1 MIKFHHS
8 NLMISSQ
15 SASQNPQDTKAS
27 FEAAVEK
34 YHARIFQ
41 LVYRY
46 LGNYDEADDVTQET
60 FIRAYR
66 AWDNFRGDAQV
77 YTWLYRIALNLC
89 HNQKKKMNRRQQTE
103 GPSLDAPLDYSDENE
118 SQTTDVPDNSAVPW
132 HTLER
137 KELNQQLFDAVQ
149 GLPENYRIVIVL
161 RDIEGLS
168 YEEIAQ
174 VTSSSLEAIKSRLF
188 RARNLLRARL
198 SNYVVLGNDE
208 TGKNAN

>member
-1 MIKFHHS
+1 MIP
-8 NLMISSQ
+8 SQ
-15 SASQNPQDTKAS
+15 SASQNLQDAKAS

-34 YHARIFQ
+34 HHARIFQ

-66 AWDNFRGDAQV
+66 AWDNFRGESQV

-89 HNQKKKMNRRQQTE
+89 HNQQKKLNRRHQAE
-103 GPSLDAPLDYSDENE
+103 GPSLDAPLEHPVDEGKG
-118 SQTTDVPDNSAVPW
+118 QTTDVPDNSAVPW

-137 KELNQQLFDAVQ
+137 KELNQRLFDAVQ
-149 GLPENYRIVIVL
+149 GLPENYRVVIVL

-174 VTSSSLEAIKSRLF
+174 ITSSSLEAIKSRLF
-188 RARNLLRARL
+188 RARNLLRTRL
-198 SNYVVLGNDE
+198 SGYIMVGNEGTDD
-208 TGKNAN
+208 KD

>member
-1 MIKFHHS
+1 MIKSHH
-8 NLMISSQ
+8 
-15 SASQNPQDTKAS
+15 QNPMTSSESSSSNSQDAKAS

-89 HNQKKKMNRRQQTE
+89 HNQKKKLTRRQQAE
-103 GPSLDAPLDYSDENE
+103 GPSLDAPIDNSAEDEG
-118 SQTTDVPDNSAVPW
+118 QTMDVPDTSAVPW
-132 HTLER
+132 NTLER

-149 GLPENYRIVIVL
+149 RLPENYRVVIVL
-161 RDIEGLS
+161 RDIEGMS
-168 YEEIAQ
+168 YVEIAEI
-174 VTSSSLEAIKSRLF
+174 TNSSLEAIKSRLF
-188 RARNLLRARL
+188 RARNLLRTRL
-198 SNYVVLGNDE
+198 SSYIMMNDNAAG
-208 TGKNAN
+208 GKM

>member
-1 MIKFHHS
+1 MIKSHHPYS
-8 NLMISSQ
+8 MTSSQ
-15 SASQNPQDTKAS
+15 SSSSNSQDAKAS

-89 HNQKKKMNRRQQTE
+89 HNQKKKLNRRQQTE
-103 GPSLDAPLDYSDENE
+103 GASLDAPFDNSNDDEG
-118 SQTTDVPDNSAVPW
+118 QTTDVPDNSAVPW
-132 HTLER
+132 NTLER
-137 KELNQQLFDAVQ
+137 KELNQRLFDAVQ
-149 GLPENYRIVIVL
+149 GLPENYRVVIVL

-168 YEEIAQ
+168 YDEIAQ

-188 RARNLLRARL
+188 RARNLLRTRL
-198 SNYVVLGNDE
+198 SSYVMLGNDE
-208 TGKNAN
+208 AGNKG

>member
-1 MIKFHHS
+1 MT
-8 NLMISSQ
+8 SSQ
-15 SASQNPQDTKAS
+15 ASSSNSKDAKAS

-66 AWDNFRGDAQV
+66 AWDNFRGESQV

-89 HNQKKKMNRRQQTE
+89 HNQQKKLNRRHQAE
-103 GPSLDAPLDYSDENE
+103 GPSLDAPLEHSLDEE
-118 SQTTDVPDNSAVPW
+118 KGQTTDVPDHSAVPW

-149 GLPENYRIVIVL
+149 GLPENYRVVIVL

-174 VTSSSLEAIKSRLF
+174 ITSSSLEAIKSRLF
-188 RARNLLRARL
+188 RARNLLRTRL
-198 SNYVVLGNDE
+198 SSYIMLSNEE
-208 TGKNAN
+208 TGDKIN

>member
-1 MIKFHHS
+1 
-8 NLMISSQ
+8 
-15 SASQNPQDTKAS
+15 
-27 FEAAVEK
+27 
-34 YHARIFQ
+34 
-41 LVYRY
+41 
-46 LGNYDEADDVTQET
+46 
-60 FIRAYR
+60 
-66 AWDNFRGDAQV
+66 
-77 YTWLYRIALNLC
+77 
-89 HNQKKKMNRRQQTE
+89 
-103 GPSLDAPLDYSDENE
+103 LDAPLDYSDENE

-149 GLPENYRIVIVL
+149 GLPENYRVVIVL

-174 VTSSSLEAIKSRLF
+174 VTSSSLEAIKCRLF
-188 RARNLLRARL
+188 RARNLFRARL

>member
-1 MIKFHHS
+1 
-8 NLMISSQ
+8 MISSHT
-15 SASQNPQDTKAS
+15 ASQNPQDTKAS

-89 HNQKKKMNRRQQTE
+89 HNQKKKLTRRHQTE
-103 GPSLDAPLDYSDENE
+103 GTSLDAPLDNSDDDE

-132 HTLER
+132 NTLER
-137 KELNQQLFDAVQ
+137 KELNQRLFDAVQ
-149 GLPENYRIVIVL
+149 GLPENYRVVIVL
-161 RDIEGLS
+161 RDVEGLS
-168 YEEIAQ
+168 YEEITQ
-174 VTSSSLEAIKSRLF
+174 ITSCSLEAIKSRLF
-188 RARNLLRARL
+188 RARNMLRKRL
-198 SNYVVLGNDE
+198 SGYLSADDDIPNP
-208 TGKNAN
+208 

>member
-1 MIKFHHS
+1 MT
-8 NLMISSQ
+8 SSQ
-15 SASQNPQDTKAS
+15 ESSPNSQDAKAS

-89 HNQKKKMNRRQQTE
+89 HNQKKKLTRRQQAE
-103 GPSLDAPLDYSDENE
+103 GQSLDTPSDNADEDENR
-118 SQTTDVPDNSAVPW
+118 STDVPDTSAVPW
-132 HTLER
+132 NTLER
-137 KELNQQLFDAVQ
+137 KELNQQLFEAVQ
-149 GLPENYRIVIVL
+149 GLPENYRAVIVL

-174 VTSSSLEAIKSRLF
+174 VTNSSLEAIKSRLF
-188 RARNLLRARL
+188 RARNLLRTRL
-198 SNYVVLGNDE
+198 SSYIMMSDDASGA
-208 TGKNAN
+208 KN

>member
-1 MIKFHHS
+1 MT
-8 NLMISSQ
+8 SSQ
-15 SASQNPQDTKAS
+15 SSSSNSQDAKAS

-89 HNQKKKMNRRQQTE
+89 HNQNKKLTRRHQAE
-103 GPSLDAPLDYSDENE
+103 GSSLDAPLNNSEDD
-118 SQTTDVPDNSAVPW
+118 SQTIDVPDTSAVPW
-132 HTLER
+132 NTLER
-137 KELNQQLFDAVQ
+137 KELNQRLFDAVQ
-149 GLPENYRIVIVL
+149 GLPENYRVVIVL

-168 YEEIAQ
+168 YDEIARI
-174 VTSSSLEAIKSRLF
+174 TSCSLEAIKSRLF
-188 RARNLLRARL
+188 RARNMLRTRL
-198 SNYVVLGNDE
+198 SSYVGLGKDE
-208 TGKNAN
+208 AGDEVN

>member
-1 MIKFHHS
+1 MIKSHHPNS
-8 NLMISSQ
+8 MTSSQ
-15 SASQNPQDTKAS
+15 APSSNSQDAKAS
-27 FEAAVEK
+27 FEAAVEN

-41 LVYRY
+41 VVYRY
-46 LGNYDEADDVTQET
+46 LGSYDEADDVTQET

-89 HNQKKKMNRRQQTE
+89 HNQKKKLTRRHQAE
-103 GPSLDAPLDYSDENE
+103 GTSLDAPLDHSDEDE
-118 SQTTDVPDNSAVPW
+118 SQTTDVPDHSAVPW
-132 HTLER
+132 NTLER

-149 GLPENYRIVIVL
+149 GLPENYRVVIVL

-188 RARNLLRARL
+188 RARNLLRTRL
-198 SNYVVLGNDE
+198 SSYVMLGNDE
-208 TGKNAN
+208 TGKKS

>member
-1 MIKFHHS
+1 
-8 NLMISSQ
+8 MISSQ
-15 SASQNPQDTKAS
+15 SASQKPQDAKAS
-27 FEAAVEK
+27 FEATVEK

-66 AWDNFRGDAQV
+66 AWDSFRGDAQV

-89 HNQKKKMNRRQQTE
+89 HNQQKKLNRRHQAE
-103 GPSLDAPLDYSDENE
+103 GPSLDAPMDYSSDDEKG
-118 SQTTDVPDNSAVPW
+118 QTTDVPDNSAVPW

-168 YEEIAQ
+168 YDEIAQ

-188 RARNLLRARL
+188 RARNLLRTRL
-198 SNYVVLGNDE
+198 SGYIMLANEG
-208 TGKNAN
+208 TGGKD

>member
-1 MIKFHHS
+1 MTAA
-8 NLMISSQ
+8 Q
-15 SASQNPQDTKAS
+15 TPSQNPSDSRAS

-34 YHARIFQ
+34 HHARIFQ

-66 AWDNFRGDAQV
+66 AWDDFRGDSQV

-89 HNQKKKMNRRQQTE
+89 HNQKKKLTRRHQAEST
-103 GPSLDAPLDYSDENE
+103 SLDSPQDNAADDETSHTVE
-118 SQTTDVPDNSAVPW
+118 VPDNSAVPW
-132 HTLER
+132 SDLER
-137 KELNQQLFDAVQ
+137 KELNQQLFLALQ
-149 GLPENYRIVIVL
+149 NLPENYRTVIVL

-168 YEEIAQ
+168 YEEIAE

-188 RARNLLRARL
+188 RARNLLRVRL
-198 SNYVVLGNDE
+198 SGYIMMGNDAPDSK
-208 TGKNAN
+208 T

>member
-1 MIKFHHS
+1 MTSLQTPFS
-8 NLMISSQ
+8 NSQ
-15 SASQNPQDTKAS
+15 DAKAS

-46 LGNYDEADDVTQET
+46 LGNYDEADDVAQET

-66 AWDNFRGDAQV
+66 AWDDFRGDAQV

-89 HNQKKKMNRRQQTE
+89 HNQKKKLTRRHQAE
-103 GPSLDAPLDYSDENE
+103 GPSLDMPLDATAEDEG
-118 SQTTDVPDNSAVPW
+118 QTREVPDNSAVPW
-132 HTLER
+132 NTLER

-149 GLPENYRIVIVL
+149 GLPENYRVVIVL

-188 RARNLLRARL
+188 RARNLLRTRL
-198 SNYVVLGNDE
+198 TSYIMMSDDA
-208 TGKNAN
+208 TGGKT